1 MYFLKYVGI
10 YFSLF
15 PENKY
20 TTMKLFSFRKTLFY
34 IKLYFWKAYFYT
46 ISLLKIP
53 NIPTKMK
60 NTSSPIITKSSPPP
74 DCQGIFRLLSSPN
87 DAINSVEDN
96 KIKFHPL
103 NVGKLNHKPSK
114 GN

>member
-1 MYFLKYVGI
+1 
-10 YFSLF
+10 
-15 PENKY
+15 
-20 TTMKLFSFRKTLFY
+20 MKLFSFRKSLFY
-34 IKLYFWKAYFYT
+34 IKLYFRKAYSYT

-74 DCQGIFRLLSSPN
+74 DCQNIFRLLSSTNN
-87 DAINSVEDN
+87 DINSVEDN

-103 NVGKLNHKPSK
+103 NGGKLNHKPSK
-114 GN
+114 GKLKPLFFV